1 MKRNSLVLFV
11 LGALAALTAVSC
23 AGPSGIQAYIPE
35 SAAVYAQVANMDA
48 LLANADDFV
57 KEIGSQAMLN
67 NKSFKEF
74 LDSQLSGSMEGVS
87 LSMFDLK
94 KPVGAAV
101 ILPGASGG
109 DPTIIVYLP
118 MKDAKKDFET
128 LKKAMG
134 ESDTNRIA
142 QAGSYAIVYQSG
154 EEMKFPPEKTLNISA
169 LSGYKQDSLSFVVNV
184 KGLIAQ
190 YGAVLDAGIGAAAE
204 ELSTEGLSG
213 GEDTAQMVEKFG
225 KAFSDGIRQLDALN
239 GALALTK
246 GGLETRASLVFQ
258 KDSGLAKFAKALSAS
273 KGTAAYAKYLPGD
286 HLISMASNTS
296 PEARKM
302 AMDFFMDF
310 LGSIPGLEKADVDF
324 YRSMEQKYSATMGN
338 RIAAAFDLGVDGKA
352 LSALDEYSDNMDQL
366 MQQVFDAFAF
376 DVAMVMEA
384 KDAPAYLEAMRSIY
398 TDPAFTNMMNRT
410 TQDTGLRITM
420 AMEDKKDG
428 ELPYTAL
435 KAVFKVT
442 SAKKLGLSDLGMDSA
457 AMESVLSK
465 VTEKIQG
472 YMATS
477 KDKLF
482 MTMGDGGLQ
491 ALTSLVK
498 NDAHPEDLSKNPAYV
513 SFAKIAGDDGQL
525 MMRLSANKILSLVT
539 SALSAKSG
547 AVEGFTMPEGSNTG
561 MWASVKAEG
570 SSLKAV
576 GFWSAK
582 EIAAVV
588 QQATTLYMSSIFS
601 DSGDEGMYDEFATED
616 LGDWDGAAADSED
629 WGLGD

>member
-1 MKRNSLVLFV
+1 MKRNRLVLFV
-11 LGALAALTAVSC
+11 LGALAALIAVSC

-48 LLANADDFV
+48 LMTNADAFV

-74 LDSQLSGSMEGVS
+74 LDGQLSDSLEGVS

-101 ILPGASGG
+101 ILPGVSGG

-118 MKDAKKDFET
+118 MKDAKKDYET
-128 LKKAMG
+128 LKKAMEG
-134 ESDTNRIA
+134 SDTTRIA
-142 QAGSYAIVYQSG
+142 QAGSYAIVYESG

-169 LSGYKQDSLSFVVNV
+169 LSGYSQDSLSFVVNV

-190 YGAVLDAGIGAAAE
+190 YGAVLDAGVSAAAD
-204 ELSTEGLSG
+204 ELSSEGLSG
-213 GEDTAQMVEKFG
+213 GEDATQMVKKIG
-225 KAFSDGIRQLDALN
+225 KAFSDGMRQLEALN
-239 GALALTK
+239 GAFTLAK
-246 GGLETRASLVFQ
+246 DGLETRTSLVFQ

-302 AMDFFMDF
+302 AMDFFLDI
-310 LGSIPGLEKADVDF
+310 LENLPGLDKADVDF
-324 YRSMEQKYSATMGN
+324 YRAIEQKYSAAAGN
-338 RIAAAFDLGVDGKA
+338 RVAAAFDLGVDGQA
-352 LSALDEYSDNMDQL
+352 LSALDESSEDMTQL

-384 KDAPAYLEAMRSIY
+384 KDAPAYLEAMRSTY
-398 TDPAFTNMMNRT
+398 TDPAFTNMMNRS

-420 AMEDKKDG
+420 ALEDKKDG
-428 ELPYTAL
+428 EIPYTVL
-435 KAVFKVT
+435 KAIFKVT

-457 AMESVLSK
+457 TMESVLSK

-472 YMATS
+472 YMAPS
-477 KDKLF
+477 KDKLY

-498 NDAHPEDLSKNPAYV
+498 NDAHPGDLSKNPAYV
-513 SFAKIAGDDGQL
+513 SFAKLAGDDGQL
-525 MMRLSANKILSLVT
+525 MMRLSTNKVMSLITSILS
-539 SALSAKSG
+539 ARSG

-561 MWASVKAEG
+561 LWASVKAEG

-582 EIAAVV
+582 EIAAVI

-601 DSGDEGMYDEFATED
+601 DSGDEGMWDEYATED
-616 LGDWDGAAADSED
+616 MGDWESDFEELGD
-629 WGLGD
+629 